1 MKIDRLIS
9 IIMILN
15 NKERVTAKELSE
27 KFEVSTKTIQ
37 RDIDTIEMAGIPIV
51 SYKGHEGGYGII
63 DSYRVD
69 KASMTKNEIELLKSL
84 LGGINE
90 SYKNKEV
97 LSLINKFTAIEVNKG
112 ENRNNFIID
121 FSRWGKSGELTD
133 KINIL
138 DNAIIK
144 RRYIK
149 FDYNN
154 INGESSNRKIE
165 PYKIIFKALN
175 WYIYGYC
182 TLRNE
187 MRVFKV
193 SRIKN
198 LESLDEEFISREVR
212 AKDLFKEPELETIE
226 IIFKVKKEARI
237 LLEDNFPTYE
247 VINEDDKTIIIKI
260 NTPYNNWL
268 YNMILG
274 FGDNIEVLEPKF
286 LREKIISKIKAMNN
300 LYK

>member
-37 RDIDTIEMAGIPIV
+37 RDIETIERAGIPIV

-63 DSYRVD
+63 ESYRVD
-69 KASMTKNEIELLKSL
+69 RASMTKNEIELLKNL
-84 LGGINE
+84 LEGINE
-90 SYKNKEV
+90 TYKNEEV

-138 DNAIIK
+138 DNAIMK
-144 RRYIK
+144 GRYIK

-182 TLRNE
+182 TLKNE

-193 SRIKN
+193 SRIRN
-198 LESLDEEFISREVR
+198 LVLDGEFIYREVR
-212 AKDLFKEPELETIE
+212 TNNLFKEPEFETIE
-226 IIFKVKKEARI
+226 IIFRVKKEIRI
-237 LLEDNFPTYE
+237 LLDDNFPTYE
-247 VINEDDKTIIIKI
+247 IINEDDKNITIKI
-260 NTPYNNWL
+260 NTPYNNWV
-268 YNMILG
+268 YSMILG